1 MHLVL
6 KYEELSIDAKRTI
19 MVQFLKRG
27 RLDRG
32 PPNISEKDSDCLA
45 KVELNGRQVSVYAGD
60 ERLLLTD
67 DLFQIKNTVAIAIA
81 LAAAKDVRL
90 SFSHISQALTANGTS
105 IPNSSDTSVDYSLY
119 DED

>member
-1 MHLVL
+1 VL
-6 KYEELSIDAKRTI
+6 KYEELRIDAKRTI
-19 MVQFLKRG
+19 MVQFLKRV

-32 PPNISEKDSDCLA
+32 PPNVSEKALDCLA
-45 KVELNGRQVSVYAGD
+45 EVQLNGRQVSVYASD
-60 ERLLLTD
+60 ERPLLTD
-67 DLFQIKNTVAIAIA
+67 NLFLTKNTVATAIA

-105 IPNSSDTSVDYSLY
+105 IPNSSDTPVDCSLY